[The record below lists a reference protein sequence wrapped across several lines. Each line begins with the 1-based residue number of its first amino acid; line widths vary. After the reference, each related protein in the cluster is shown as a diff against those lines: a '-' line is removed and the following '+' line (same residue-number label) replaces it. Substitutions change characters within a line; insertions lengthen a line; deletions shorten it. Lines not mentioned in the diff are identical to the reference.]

1 MKTLSQVLR
10 ETTEEMANC
19 ASVDMTLWCKHSGAV
34 LTAASLIEEMERQ
47 SAVAKKD
54 IDSLHEALEAKDAE
68 LREERCLCLENRD
81 AADASVELLR
91 RMFRGDHGLCVCT
104 ADNWKVTHL
113 LCNQHALEA
122 FLRGHDALAKTE
134 SNQPSQ

>member
-1 MKTLSQVLR
+1 MR
-10 ETTEEMANC
+10 ETTEEMANR

-34 LTAASLIEEMERQ
+34 LTAASLIEELERQ
-47 SAVAKKD
+47 AVVAKKD

-81 AADASVELLR
+81 AADASGELLR
-91 RMFRGDHGLCVCT
+91 RIFRGDHGLCVCT
-104 ADNWKVTHL
+104 ADNWKVTHI

-122 FLRGHDALAKTE
+122 FLRGHDALANKKGD
-134 SNQPSQ
+134 S